1 MPLWLFAV
9 VWVAAWAACRFV
21 AWRWWPG
28 RFVATLDRE
37 RVYITGECLRDTPAG
52 MWVTLSDL
60 RPLGGA
66 RRWAPFVATAVAFAV
81 EAAWRLLA

>member
-21 AWRWWPG
+21 ACRWWPG
-28 RFVATLDRE
+28 HFAATHDGDQ
-37 RVYITGECLRDTPAG
+37 VYITGECLRDTPAG
-52 MWVTLSDL
+52 LWVKLSDL

-66 RRWAPFVATAVAFAV
+66 RRWAAFVATVVAFAA
-81 EAAWRLLA
+81 EAAWALLA